1 MDPRI
6 TKLADLMVNYSNK
19 IGRGDIVQIG
29 GPVVTMPLMQA
40 VYEKCI
46 EAGAHPFCEF
56 EAAWMQETLL
66 KKGRKK
72 QIDFLPP
79 WKTDQIEAVD
89 CLFRFLGE

>member
-19 IGRGDIVQIG
+19 VSRGDIVQIG

-56 EAAWMQETLL
+56 EAS
-66 KKGRKK
+66 
-72 QIDFLPP
+72 
-79 WKTDQIEAVD
+79 
-89 CLFRFLGE
+89 